1 MRVLSLSLEESDS
14 TGHPTL
20 QRTDSTESTSSEHEF
35 LKQYEIVTH
44 RMIQRKCSVEMYK
57 RIANRT
63 FEVDKRITV
72 QRNNGEFGFKIHGN
86 RPIVVSA
93 IEKGTP
99 AETSGLEVG
108 DIIISINGLSV
119 LDAPHGDVVRLAHT
133 GTEILKMEVCRTC
146 HVLTPVLNDLPPP
159 PVYSGYLQRLSARS
173 VTGRRWC
180 RRWFAVKLDGVLYWY
195 RTAKHDHKPL
205 GALGLQNQT
214 ISRVPEAGA
223 PHAFKVSKFG
233 ESPYYFSADDEDT
246 ATRWISAL
254 NQVAA
259 TASRVDPYVDESLR
273 NAQLPSISIPNVDCE
288 GPLNKFSQRWKTWR
302 RRYFLLKDASL
313 YFYTDRNAKVALG
326 LFQLHGYKVQN
337 SSLQGQK
344 NAFEAIPPE
353 PRLKHL
359 YFLADTE
366 NEKKRWLSALEYSI
380 DRWIKIG

>member
-1 MRVLSLSLEESDS
+1 MA
-14 TGHPTL
+14 TGSYMTPIYSRS
-20 QRTDSTESTSSEHEF
+20 QSS
-35 LKQYEIVTH
+35 
-44 RMIQRKCSVEMYK
+44 
-57 RIANRT
+57 
-63 FEVDKRITV
+63 
-72 QRNNGEFGFKIHGN
+72 
-86 RPIVVSA
+86 
-93 IEKGTP
+93 
-99 AETSGLEVG
+99 
-108 DIIISINGLSV
+108 
-119 LDAPHGDVVRLAHT
+119 
-133 GTEILKMEVCRTC
+133 EILKMEVSRTC
-146 HVLTPVLNDLPPP
+146 HVLAPVLNDPPPP

-195 RTAKHDHKPL
+195 RTAKHDHAPL

-246 ATRWISAL
+246 ATSFFLCFRFLYRWISAL

-288 GPLNKFSQRWKTWR
+288 GPLSKFSQRWKTWR

-326 LFQLHGYKVQN
+326 LFQLHGYKVQS

-366 NEKKRWLSALEYSI
+366 NEKKRYKCFLFSSMTSHYGISLNFMFCKILATKVVISIRLFNRSMDKNWITIKTLACKEYNLQCI
-380 DRWIKIG
+380 IL